1 LWTIEDNK
9 LVSNVDVWQSN
20 HQWNVKLIETNP
32 NETIVS
38 IENSLTNK
46 TLVVIGNSTNV
57 TKEILAQN
65 ESKQMWKK
73 GVPNHE
79 GYFTLTYLESNK
91 VLTTTTNKVLT
102 ATNGTSLEIKGNS
115 KGLNIQ
121 HSNLFAAFITDQKL
135 SLAIMFFHIAYQN

>member
-1 LWTIEDNK
+1 MWTIEDNK
-9 LVSNVDVWQSN
+9 LVSNGDVWQPN
-20 HQWNVKLIETNP
+20 HQWNVIANESNQ
-32 NETIVS
+32 NETMVY
-38 IENSLTNK
+38 IENKLTNK

-91 VLTTTTNKVLT
+91 VVTTTTNKVLT
-102 ATNGTSLEIKGNS
+102 ATNGTSLEIKGN
-115 KGLNIQ
+115 
-121 HSNLFAAFITDQKL
+121 
-135 SLAIMFFHIAYQN
+135 